1 MTNILKIEPIFVYQ
15 DDKAINTYQ
24 NWALGLWFMAGRQI
38 WGLTYYGDAT
48 HMCYEL
54 DSSRTIKEHIEHGR
68 EMYKETRNEDW
79 IRWYFDV
86 GRRVYVTYDA
96 LEAASKKL
104 GIYEGPTNLEEGK
117 ENDA

>member
-38 WGLTYYGDAT
+38 WGLTYYDDAT

-54 DSSRTIKEHIEHGR
+54 D
-68 EMYKETRNEDW
+68 
-79 IRWYFDV
+79 
-86 GRRVYVTYDA
+86 
-96 LEAASKKL
+96 
-104 GIYEGPTNLEEGK
+104 
-117 ENDA
+117 